1 MMMMMTMNDTYAKLK
16 GGVIKMTD
24 NEKAAYLRGRQDKA
38 REVIQAIYCN
48 HGGSSHPVYDF
59 FQDSEIGY
67 EEIIGWKLEA
77 KQYLD
82 KKIIEKYAKDTALRL
97 LRDGMDAS
105 VVQAN
110 IKKWF
115 DIDLSESSLQY
126 LTGQIE
132 IENHF
137 AKIADAIG
145 RRPGNGKA

>member
-1 MMMMMTMNDTYAKLK
+1 MNDAYAKLK
-16 GGVIKMTD
+16 GGVIRMTD
-24 NEKAAYLRGRQDKA
+24 SEKAAYLRGRRDKA
-38 REVIQAIYCN
+38 REVIQDIYCN

-77 KQYLD
+77 KRFCEQ
-82 KKIIEKYAKDTALRL
+82 KIIEKYAKGTALHL

-110 IKKWF
+110 IKKWY
-115 DIDLSESSLQY
+115 DIDLSASSLKY
-126 LTGQIE
+126 LIGQIE

-137 AKIADAIG
+137 AQIADAIE

>member
-1 MMMMMTMNDTYAKLK
+1 
-16 GGVIKMTD
+16 MTD

-82 KKIIEKYAKDTALRL
+82 QKIIESMQKTLR
-97 LRDGMDAS
+97 S
-105 VVQAN
+105 VFCVTV
-110 IKKWF
+110 WMHRSF
-115 DIDLSESSLQY
+115 
-126 LTGQIE
+126 
-132 IENHF
+132 
-137 AKIADAIG
+137 
-145 RRPGNGKA
+145 RRT